1 LIYKFFRFVKYQ
13 KNNVQKPKCVSLKNS
28 ILIHGPSLIIGAA
41 IASISIVIVF
51 LAFNTINN
59 EPELVIKPAPNA
71 QESIFSNV
79 VSSTFMSNGSPILG
93 DLNAPITLIE
103 FGDYQCH
110 FCNVHF
116 HNTEH
121 KLLENY
127 IETGKVKMIFK
138 DFTIIG
144 PDSVNAAH
152 GAHCADDQGKFWQYH
167 DVLYNNWTGE
177 NNGWASS
184 DNLLRFAQEIEL
196 DIDQWSECMIDKK
209 YSQIITDSSKDARDL
224 GITGTPAFFVIGPD
238 NKITKIS
245 GAQPYENFER
255 IFNSELEKL
264 P

>member
-1 LIYKFFRFVKYQ
+1 M
-13 KNNVQKPKCVSLKNS
+13 
-28 ILIHGPSLIIGAA
+28 LIHGPSLVIGAV
-41 IASISIVIVF
+41 IASVSIMISF
-51 LAFNTINN
+51 LAFNAISD
-59 EPELVIKPAPNA
+59 ESELLIKPIPSD
-71 QESIFSNV
+71 QELFS
-79 VSSTFMSNGSPILG
+79 SNLIPSALLANGLPILG
-93 DLNAPITLIE
+93 DSNAPITLIE

-121 KLLENY
+121 SLLENY

-144 PDSVNAAH
+144 PDSVKAAN

-167 DVLYNNWTGE
+167 DILYNNWTGE

-184 DNLLRFAQEIEL
+184 DNLLRFAQELEL
-196 DIDQWSECMIDKK
+196 DIEQWSDCMIESRH
-209 YSQIITDSSKDARDL
+209 SQIISESSKDARDL

-238 NKITKIS
+238 NNITKIN

-255 IFNSELEKL
+255 VFNSELKKL
-264 P
+264 S